1 MSSNKTKA
9 AAIFDLDRTI
19 IPVASPQ
26 ILQRHLAAAGLAPS
40 GGNFVSDAFFKMF
53 EIAGESG
60 LVGQAAK
67 LGPRAAKGWS
77 VEATVET
84 ARGAAEEIVTHL
96 LPFARSEIDRHAA
109 AGRITVLAT
118 TTPRHLVKPV
128 ADLIGFDHVI
138 ATRWE
143 QEDGEFTGELDGDV
157 VWGRG
162 KRDAVKAWAKENGID
177 LRQSYAYSDSY
188 YDSSLLATVG
198 HPVAVNPDVRLAAT
212 AALRGWPVRYLDK
225 PEGIIKIAGM
235 EMQEL
240 IRPFVRPELI
250 PNADVDIEG
259 IHNIPAEGG
268 ALLVANHRSYFDPIV
283 ITTIIARSGRNAR
296 YLGKKEVFDVPVIGQ
311 MMLAAGGI
319 RVDRGTGSEQP
330 LDAAIAAL
338 KGGDI
343 VFLMPQGTIPRG
355 PAFFDPE
362 LKGRWGAAKLATAAK
377 VPVVPVGL
385 WGTEKVW
392 PRSARLPSLNLTDPP
407 SVTATVGAPFE
418 LVYDDLDTD
427 TQRIMAAISDLLPA
441 VAHVRHD
448 PTEAELAA
456 TYPSGYSGDPEQ
468 ELDRR
473 PGTDT

>member
-1 MSSNKTKA
+1 MSSSKPKA

-19 IPVASPQ
+19 IPIASPQ
-26 ILQRHLAAAGLAPS
+26 ILQRHLAAAGLAPT

-60 LVGQAAK
+60 LVGRAAK

-77 VEATVET
+77 VEATEET
-84 ARGAAEEIVTHL
+84 AREAAEEIVQHL
-96 LPFARSEIDRHAA
+96 LPFARTEIDAHAA
-109 AGRITVLAT
+109 AGRATVLAT
-118 TTPRHLVKPV
+118 TTPRHLVQPV

-138 ATRWE
+138 ATKWE
-143 QEDGEFTGELDGDV
+143 QEHGEFTGELDGDV

-188 YDSSLLATVG
+188 YDSSLLASVG

-225 PEGIIKIAGM
+225 PEGILKIAGM

-250 PNADVDIEG
+250 PNADIDIEG
-259 IHNIPAEGG
+259 IDNIPAEGG
-268 ALLVANHRSYFDPIV
+268 ALVVANHRSYFDPIV

-296 YLGKKEVFDVPVIGQ
+296 YLGKKEVFDVPVIGA
-311 MMLAAGGI
+311 MMLSAGGI
-319 RVDRGTGSEQP
+319 RVDRGTGSDEP

-355 PAFFDPE
+355 PAFFDAE

-377 VPVVPVGL
+377 VPIVPVGL
-385 WGTEKVW
+385 WGTEQVW
-392 PRSARLPSLNLTDPP
+392 PRSARLPNLNFTDPP
-407 SVTATVGAPFE
+407 PVTATVGEPLE
-418 LVYDDLDTD
+418 LVYDNLDADTD
-427 TQRIMAAISDLLPA
+427 RIMRAISDLLPPA
-441 VAHVRHD
+441 AHEHYE

-456 TYPSGYSGDPEQ
+456 TYPPGYSGDPEQ

>member
-1 MSSNKTKA
+1 MSSNKPKA

-40 GGNFVSDAFFKMF
+40 GGNFVSDGFFRLF

-67 LGPRAAKGWS
+67 LGPKAAKGWS
-77 VEATVET
+77 VEATTET
-84 ARGAAEEIVTHL
+84 AQAAAEEIVQHL
-96 LPFARSEIDRHAA
+96 LPFARTEIDRHAA
-109 AGRITVLAT
+109 AGRTTVLAT

-128 ADLIGFDHVI
+128 ADLIGFHHVI
-138 ATRWE
+138 ATRWK
-143 QEDGEFTGELDGDV
+143 QDHGEFTGELDGNI

-162 KRDAVKAWAKENGID
+162 KRDAVSAWAKEHGID
-177 LRQSYAYSDSY
+177 LRESYAYSDSY
-188 YDSSLLATVG
+188 YDSALLAAVG

-240 IRPFVRPELI
+240 IRPFIRPEFI

-259 IHNIPAEGG
+259 IHNIPAVGG
-268 ALLVANHRSYFDPIV
+268 ALLVANHRSYFDPVV

-296 YLGKKEVFDVPVIGQ
+296 YLGKKEVFDVPLIGP

-319 RVDRGTGSEQP
+319 RVDRGAGSDEP
-330 LDAAIAAL
+330 LEAAITAL
-338 KGGDI
+338 KGGDM

-355 PAFFDPE
+355 PAFFDTE
-362 LKGRWGAAKLATAAK
+362 LRGRWGAAKLATAAK

-407 SVTATVGAPFE
+407 PVTATVGTPIE
-418 LVYDDLDTD
+418 LVYDSLDAD
-427 TQRIMAAISDLLPA
+427 TSRIMAAITDLLPPA
-441 VAHVRHD
+441 AHVRHE
-448 PTEAELAA
+448 PTDAELAA
-456 TYPSGYSGDPEQ
+456 TYPPGYSGDPEQ